1 MLIPP
6 PNPVIRRDLAVTWR
20 IIASPEQGNGRSPT
34 ERPAPELESCGR
46 QKMTKKKQTGFDFE
60 QALEDLE
67 ALVSSMEE
75 GELSLEDSLQ
85 AFEKGIKLTREC
97 QTALKR
103 AEQKVQVLINENG
116 DTEDLEVE
124 SD

>member
-1 MLIPP
+1 
-6 PNPVIRRDLAVTWR
+6 
-20 IIASPEQGNGRSPT
+20 
-34 ERPAPELESCGR
+34 
-46 QKMTKKKQTGFDFE
+46 MTKKKQTGFDFE

-97 QTALKR
+97 QAALKQ

-124 SD
+124 SV